1 MTGEPSEGGWGP
13 LLDELRRR
21 QGAARALGGAEKIGR
36 QHAKGKLDARQRLE
50 RLFDPGSFTELGA
63 LVGGLDD
70 LPGDGLVAG
79 LGAVDGRPVLA
90 AAEDFTVRGGSIG
103 VGNTDKRYRL
113 TQIAG
118 REGLPLVLLLDGAGH
133 RMTGEAAGRRP
144 NDLQGLADL
153 KGRVPLVTLVLGPAA
168 GHSALAAPL
177 ADYSVMTERAALFT
191 AGPLLVKAATGEDV
205 TPEALGGPQVA
216 VASGVVQDVVPDDD
230 AAIDRARAWIGYFDG
245 QVGEGDDLG
254 PRPLADLLEVIPP
267 DPRRPY
273 AMVEVV
279 DRLADVGSVL
289 VAGAGFGGGMLTALI
304 RLGGRTVAVVANDPS
319 VRAGAIGRDEAD
331 KAARFLDTV
340 APFGLPVVFLADN
353 PGVMAGTQAERDGV
367 LGAAAGLFAAQR
379 RYPGSK
385 LHVTVRKAFGFGSSA
400 MAMNP
405 FDHQTLTLAFP
416 GVLLGAMP
424 AASGGRAAALTAD
437 EQAAAEILQAGGPYR
452 TAHTMGYDDV
462 IDPRDLRDRLLA
474 GLVMAGGQAP
484 R

>member
-21 QGAARALGGAEKIGR
+21 QAAARALGGADKIER

-50 RLFDPGSFTELGA
+50 RLFDPSSFTELGA
-63 LVGGLDD
+63 LVGGLDG

-79 LGAVDGRPVLA
+79 LGAVDGWPVLA
-90 AAEDFTVRGGSIG
+90 AAEDFTVKGGSIG

-177 ADYSVMTERAALFT
+177 ADYSVMTEQAALFT

-245 QVGEGDDLG
+245 QVGEGDDVG
-254 PRPLADLLEVIPP
+254 PRPLGDLLEVIPP

-367 LGAAAGLFAAQR
+367 LRAAAGLFAAQR

-405 FDHQTLTLAFP
+405 FDHQALTLAFP

-424 AASGGRAAALTAD
+424 AESGGRAAGLTAD

-452 TAHTMGYDDV
+452 SAHTMGYDDV
-462 IDPRDLRDRLLA
+462 VDPRDLRDRLLA
-474 GLVMAGGQAP
+474 GLVMAGGRGA

>member
-21 QGAARALGGAEKIGR
+21 QGAARALGGAEKVER

-90 AAEDFTVRGGSIG
+90 AAEDFTVQGGSIG

-118 REGLPLVLLLDGAGH
+118 RERLPVVLLLDGAGH

-153 KGRVPLVTLVLGPAA
+153 KGRVPLVTLILGPAA

-177 ADYSVMTERAALFT
+177 ADYAVMTEQAALFT
-191 AGPLLVKAATGEDV
+191 AGPLLVKAATGEEV
-205 TPEALGGPQVA
+205 TPDALGGPQVA
-216 VASGVVQDVVPDDD
+216 VASGVVHDVVADDD
-230 AAIDRARAWIGYFDG
+230 AAIDRARAWLGYFDG
-245 QVGEGDDLG
+245 QVRDGDDVG
-254 PRPLADLLEVIPP
+254 PRSLGDLLEVIPP

-273 AMVEVV
+273 AMVDVV
-279 DRLADVGSVL
+279 DRLADAGSAM
-289 VAGAGFGGGMLTALI
+289 VAGAGFGGGMLTALV
-304 RLGGRTVAVVANDPS
+304 RLGGRAVAVVANDPS

-331 KAARFLDTV
+331 KAARFLDNM

-367 LGAAAGLFAAQR
+367 LRAAAGLFAAQR

-385 LHVTVRKAFGFGSSA
+385 LHVTLRKAFGFGSSA

-405 FDHQTLTLAFP
+405 FDHQALTLAFP

-424 AASGGRAAALTAD
+424 AESGGRAAGLTAD

-452 TAHTMGYDDV
+452 SAHTMGYDDV

-474 GLVMAGGQAP
+474 GLVMAGGP
-484 R
+484 GVR

>member
-1 MTGEPSEGGWGP
+1 VTGESSEGGWGP

-21 QGAARALGGAEKIGR
+21 QDAARALGGPDKIER

-50 RLFDPGSFTELGA
+50 RLFDAGSFTELGA

-70 LPGDGLVAG
+70 LPADGLVAG
-79 LGAVDGRPVLA
+79 LGAVEGRPVLA
-90 AAEDFTVRGGSIG
+90 AAEDFTVKGGSIG

-113 TQIAG
+113 TQIGG

-177 ADYSVMTERAALFT
+177 ADYAVMTEQAALFT
-191 AGPLLVKAATGEDV
+191 AGPVLVKAATGEDV

-216 VASGVVQDVVPDDD
+216 VASGVVHDVVADD
-230 AAIDRARAWIGYFDG
+230 AAALDRARAWLGYFDG
-245 QVGEGDDLG
+245 QVKDGDDVGRRRLG
-254 PRPLADLLEVIPP
+254 DLLEVIPP

-273 AMVEVV
+273 AMVDVV
-279 DRLADVGSVL
+279 DRLADAGSVV
-289 VAGAGFGGGMLTALI
+289 VAGTGFGDGMLTALV
-304 RLGGRTVAVVANDPS
+304 RLGGRSVAVVANDPS

-340 APFGLPVVFLADN
+340 APFGLPVIFLADN

-367 LGAAAGLFAAQR
+367 LRAAAGLFAAQR
-379 RYPGSK
+379 RYPASK
-385 LHVTVRKAFGFGSSA
+385 LHVTLRKAFGFGSSA

-405 FDHQTLTLAFP
+405 FDHQALTLAFP

-424 AASGGRAAALTAD
+424 AESGGRAAGLTAD

-452 TAHTMGYDDV
+452 SAHTMGYDDV

-474 GLVMAGGQAP
+474 GLSLARSGP
-484 R
+484 

>member
-21 QGAARALGGAEKIGR
+21 QAAARALGGADKIER

-50 RLFDPGSFTELGA
+50 RLFDPSSFTELGA
-63 LVGGLDD
+63 LVGGLDG

-79 LGAVDGRPVLA
+79 LGAVDGWPVLA
-90 AAEDFTVRGGSIG
+90 AAEDFTVKGGSIG

-177 ADYSVMTERAALFT
+177 ADYSVMTEQAALFT

-216 VASGVVQDVVPDDD
+216 VASGVVQDVVPDDV

-245 QVGEGDDLG
+245 QAREGEDVG
-254 PRPLADLLEVIPP
+254 PRPLGDLLEVIPP

-367 LGAAAGLFAAQR
+367 LRAAAGLFAAQR

-405 FDHQTLTLAFP
+405 FDHQALTLAFP

-424 AASGGRAAALTAD
+424 AESGGRAAGLTAD

-452 TAHTMGYDDV
+452 SAHTMGYDDV
-462 IDPRDLRDRLLA
+462 VDPRDLRDRLLA
-474 GLVMAGGQAP
+474 GLVMAGGRGA

>member
-1 MTGEPSEGGWGP
+1 MT
-13 LLDELRRR
+13 
-21 QGAARALGGAEKIGR
+21 
-36 QHAKGKLDARQRLE
+36 
-50 RLFDPGSFTELGA
+50 T
-63 LVGGLDD
+63 
-70 LPGDGLVAG
+70 
-79 LGAVDGRPVLA
+79 
-90 AAEDFTVRGGSIG
+90 
-103 VGNTDKRYRL
+103 
-113 TQIAG
+113 
-118 REGLPLVLLLDGAGH
+118 
-133 RMTGEAAGRRP
+133 
-144 NDLQGLADL
+144 
-153 KGRVPLVTLVLGPAA
+153 
-168 GHSALAAPL
+168 
-177 ADYSVMTERAALFT
+177 
-191 AGPLLVKAATGEDV
+191 
-205 TPEALGGPQVA
+205 
-216 VASGVVQDVVPDDD
+216 

-245 QVGEGDDLG
+245 EVGEGDDVG
-254 PRPLADLLEVIPP
+254 PRPLGDLLEVIPP

-367 LGAAAGLFAAQR
+367 LRAAAGLFAAQR

-385 LHVTVRKAFGFGSSA
+385 LHVTLRKAFGFGSSA

-424 AASGGRAAALTAD
+424 AESGGRAAGLTAD

-452 TAHTMGYDDV
+452 SAHTMGYDDV

-474 GLVMAGGQAP
+474 GLVMAGGRAP

>member
-1 MTGEPSEGGWGP
+1 VTAESGGWEP
-13 LLDELRRR
+13 LLEELRRR
-21 QGAARALGGAEKIGR
+21 QEAARAMGGPERVEK
-36 QHAKGKLDARQRLE
+36 QHAKGKLDARQRLD
-50 RLFDPGSFTELGA
+50 RLFDEGTFTELGA

-79 LGAVDGRPVLA
+79 MGAIDGRPALA
-90 AAEDFTVRGGSIG
+90 AAEDFTVKGGSIG
-103 VGNTDKRYRL
+103 VGNTDKRFRL
-113 TQIAG
+113 TQIAE
-118 REGLPLVLLLDGAGH
+118 REGLPLVLMLDGAGH

-153 KGRVPLVTLVLGPAA
+153 KGKVPLVTLVLGPAA

-177 ADYSVMTERAALFT
+177 ADYAVMTRQASLFT
-191 AGPLLVKAATGEDV
+191 AGPILVKAATGEDV
-205 TPEALGGPQVA
+205 TTDELGGPQVA
-216 VASGVVQDVVPDDD
+216 IASGVVHSVATDDEHAID
-230 AAIDRARAWIGYFDG
+230 AARCWLSYFDG
-245 QVGEGDDLG
+245 EVWGEDVDPRRLDDL
-254 PRPLADLLEVIPP
+254 LDLVPP

-273 AMVEVV
+273 PMAEVV
-279 DRLADVGSVL
+279 DRLADGDTYLPVGL
-289 VAGAGFGGGMLTALI
+289 GFGDGMLTALI
-304 RLGGRTVAVVANDPS
+304 RLGGRPLAVVANDPS

-340 APFGLPVVFLADN
+340 APFGLPALFLADN
-353 PGVMAGTQAERDGV
+353 PGVMAGTRAERDGV
-367 LGAAAGLFAAQR
+367 LRAAAALFAAQR
-379 RYPGSK
+379 RYPGTK
-385 LHVTVRKAFGFGSSA
+385 LHVTLRKAFGFGSSA

-424 AASGGRAAALTAD
+424 AESGGRAAGLAAD

-462 IDPRDLRDRLLA
+462 IDPRDLRNALLG
-474 GLVMAGGQAP
+474 GLATAT

>member
-1 MTGEPSEGGWGP
+1 MTGESGGWEP
-13 LLDELRRR
+13 LLEELRRR
-21 QGAARALGGAEKIGR
+21 QEAARAMGGPERVDK
-36 QHAKGKLDARQRLE
+36 QHAKGKLDARQRLD
-50 RLFDPGSFTELGA
+50 RLFDEGTFTELGA

-79 LGAVDGRPVLA
+79 MGAIDGRPALA
-90 AAEDFTVRGGSIG
+90 AAEDFTVKGGSIG
-103 VGNTDKRYRL
+103 VGNTDKRFRL
-113 TQIAG
+113 TQIAA
-118 REGLPLVLLLDGAGH
+118 REGLPLVLMLDGAGH

-153 KGRVPLVTLVLGPAA
+153 KGKVPLVTLVLGPAA

-177 ADYSVMTERAALFT
+177 ADYAVMTRQASLFT
-191 AGPLLVKAATGEDV
+191 AGPVLVKAATGEDV
-205 TPEALGGPQVA
+205 TTDELGGPQVA
-216 VASGVVQDVVPDDD
+216 IASGVVHSVATDDEHAID
-230 AAIDRARAWIGYFDG
+230 AARCWLSYFDG
-245 QVGEGDDLG
+245 EVWGEDVDPRRLDDL
-254 PRPLADLLEVIPP
+254 LDLVPP

-273 AMVEVV
+273 PMAEVV
-279 DRLADVGSVL
+279 DRLADGDTFLPVGL
-289 VAGAGFGGGMLTALI
+289 GFGDGMLTALI
-304 RLGGRTVAVVANDPS
+304 RLGGRPVAVVANDPS

-340 APFGLPVVFLADN
+340 APFGLPALFLADN

-367 LGAAAGLFAAQR
+367 LRAAAALFAAQR
-379 RYPGSK
+379 RYPGTK
-385 LHVTVRKAFGFGSSA
+385 LHVTLRKAFGFGSSA

-424 AASGGRAAALTAD
+424 AESGGRAAGLAAD

-462 IDPRDLRDRLLA
+462 IDPRDLRNALLA
-474 GLVMAGGQAP
+474 GLATAT

>member
-21 QGAARALGGAEKIGR
+21 QGAARALGGAEKIER

-79 LGAVDGRPVLA
+79 LGAVDGGPVLA
-90 AAEDFTVRGGSIG
+90 AAEDFTVKGGSIG

-177 ADYSVMTERAALFT
+177 ADYAVMTEQAALFT

-205 TPEALGGPQVA
+205 TPDALGGPQVA
-216 VASGVVQDVVPDDD
+216 VASGVVHDVVADDD
-230 AAIDRARAWIGYFDG
+230 AAINRARAWLAYFDG
-245 QVGEGDDLG
+245 QVRDGDAVG
-254 PRPLADLLEVIPP
+254 PRRLGDLLEVIPP

-273 AMVEVV
+273 AMVDVV
-279 DRLADVGSVL
+279 DRLADAGSV
-289 VAGAGFGGGMLTALI
+289 VVTGAGFGGGMLTALV
-304 RLGGRTVAVVANDPS
+304 RLGGRSVAVVANDPS

-367 LGAAAGLFAAQR
+367 L
-379 RYPGSK
+379 
-385 LHVTVRKAFGFGSSA
+385 
-400 MAMNP
+400 
-405 FDHQTLTLAFP
+405 
-416 GVLLGAMP
+416 
-424 AASGGRAAALTAD
+424 RAAA
-437 EQAAAEILQAGGPYR
+437 
-452 TAHTMGYDDV
+452 
-462 IDPRDLRDRLLA
+462 
-474 GLVMAGGQAP
+474 
-484 R
+484 

>member
-1 MTGEPSEGGWGP
+1 MTGESGGWEP
-13 LLDELRRR
+13 LLEELRRR
-21 QGAARALGGAEKIGR
+21 QEAARAMGGTERVDK
-36 QHAKGKLDARQRLE
+36 QHAKGKLDARQRLD
-50 RLFDPGSFTELGA
+50 RLFDEGTFTELGA

-79 LGAVDGRPVLA
+79 MGAIDGRPALA
-90 AAEDFTVRGGSIG
+90 AAEDFTVKGGSIG
-103 VGNTDKRYRL
+103 VGNTDKRFRL
-113 TQIAG
+113 TQIAE
-118 REGLPLVLLLDGAGH
+118 REGLPLVLMLDGAGH

-153 KGRVPLVTLVLGPAA
+153 KGKVPLVTLVLGPAA

-177 ADYSVMTERAALFT
+177 ADYAVMTRQASLFT
-191 AGPLLVKAATGEDV
+191 AGPVLVKAATGEDV
-205 TPEALGGPQVA
+205 TTDELGGPQVA
-216 VASGVVQDVVPDDD
+216 IASGVVHSVATDDEHAID
-230 AAIDRARAWIGYFDG
+230 AARCWLSYFDG
-245 QVGEGDDLG
+245 EVWGEDVDPRRLDDL
-254 PRPLADLLEVIPP
+254 LDLVPP

-273 AMVEVV
+273 PMAEVV
-279 DRLADVGSVL
+279 DRLADGDTFLPVGL
-289 VAGAGFGGGMLTALI
+289 GFGDGMLTALI
-304 RLGGRTVAVVANDPS
+304 RLGGRPVAVVANDPS

-340 APFGLPVVFLADN
+340 APFGLPALFLADN

-367 LGAAAGLFAAQR
+367 LRAAAALFAAQR
-379 RYPGSK
+379 RYPGTK
-385 LHVTVRKAFGFGSSA
+385 LHVTLRKAFGFGSSA

-424 AASGGRAAALTAD
+424 AESGGRAAGLAAD

-462 IDPRDLRDRLLA
+462 IDPRDLRNALLG
-474 GLVMAGGQAP
+474 GLATAT

>member
-1 MTGEPSEGGWGP
+1 VTGDASEGGWGP

-21 QGAARALGGAEKIGR
+21 QDAARAMGGPEKVER
-36 QHAKGKLDARQRLE
+36 QHAKAKLDARQRLD
-50 RLFDPGSFTELGA
+50 RLFDPGTFTELGP
-63 LVGGLDD
+63 LVGGLDE

-79 LGAVDGRPVLA
+79 LGAVAGRPVLA
-90 AAEDFTVRGGSIG
+90 AAEDFTVKGGSIG
-103 VGNTDKRYRL
+103 VGNTDKRHRL

-177 ADYSVMTERAALFT
+177 ADYAVMTEQAALFT
-191 AGPLLVKAATGEDV
+191 AGPMLVKAATGEEV
-205 TPEALGGPQVA
+205 TPGSLGGPQVA
-216 VASGVVQDVVPDDD
+216 VPSGVVHDVVADD
-230 AAIDRARAWIGYFDG
+230 ATAIDRARTWLGYFDG
-245 QVGEGDDLG
+245 QVGEGADIG
-254 PRPLADLLEVIPP
+254 PRRLDDLLEVVPA

-273 AMVEVV
+273 PMAALV
-279 DRLADVGSVL
+279 DHLADAGSVL
-289 VAGAGFGGGMLTALI
+289 VSAAGFGGGMLTALI

-340 APFGLPVVFLADN
+340 APFGLPVLFLADN

-367 LGAAAGLFAAQR
+367 LRAAAGLFAAQR

-385 LHVTVRKAFGFGSSA
+385 LHVTLRKAFGFGSSA

-405 FDHQTLTLAFP
+405 FDHQTLTLALP

-424 AASGGRAAALTAD
+424 AGSGGRAAGLSAD
-437 EQAAAEILQAGGPYR
+437 EQAAAEIVQAGGPYR

-462 IDPRDLRDRLLA
+462 IDPRELRDRLLA
-474 GLVMAGGQAP
+474 GLAAVRAP
-484 R
+484 TSR

>member
-1 MTGEPSEGGWGP
+1 M
-13 LLDELRRR
+13 
-21 QGAARALGGAEKIGR
+21 GAARALGGAEKIER

-90 AAEDFTVRGGSIG
+90 AAEDFTVKGGSIS
-103 VGNTDKRYRL
+103 VGNTDKRFRL

-177 ADYSVMTERAALFT
+177 ADYSVMTEQAALFT

-205 TPEALGGPQVA
+205 TPEVLGGPQVA
-216 VASGVVQDVVPDDD
+216 VASGVVQDVVPDDA
-230 AAIDRARAWIGYFDG
+230 AAIDRARVWLGYFDG
-245 QVGEGDDLG
+245 EVGEGDDVG
-254 PRPLADLLEVIPP
+254 PRPLGDLLEVIPP
-267 DPRRPY
+267 DARRPY

-279 DRLADVGSVL
+279 DRLADLGSVL

-331 KAARFLDTV
+331 KAARFLDSV

-367 LGAAAGLFAAQR
+367 LRAAAGLFAAQR

-385 LHVTVRKAFGFGSSA
+385 LHVTLRKAFGFGSSA

-424 AASGGRAAALTAD
+424 AESGGRAAGLTAD

-474 GLVMAGGQAP
+474 GLTLTRSGP
-484 R
+484 

>member
-79 LGAVDGRPVLA
+79 LGSVDGRPVLA
-90 AAEDFTVRGGSIG
+90 AAEDFTVKGGSIG

-177 ADYSVMTERAALFT
+177 ADYSVMTEQAALFT

-216 VASGVVQDVVPDDD
+216 VASGVVHDVVADDA

-245 QVGEGDDLG
+245 EVGDGDDVG
-254 PRPLADLLEVIPP
+254 PRALGDLLEVIPA

-289 VAGAGFGGGMLTALI
+289 VTGAGFGGGMLTALI
-304 RLGGRTVAVVANDPS
+304 RLGGRSVAVVANDPT

-331 KAARFLDTV
+331 KAGRFLDTV
-340 APFGLPVVFLADN
+340 AP
-353 PGVMAGTQAERDGV
+353 
-367 LGAAAGLFAAQR
+367 
-379 RYPGSK
+379 
-385 LHVTVRKAFGFGSSA
+385 
-400 MAMNP
+400 
-405 FDHQTLTLAFP
+405 
-416 GVLLGAMP
+416 
-424 AASGGRAAALTAD
+424 
-437 EQAAAEILQAGGPYR
+437 
-452 TAHTMGYDDV
+452 
-462 IDPRDLRDRLLA
+462 
-474 GLVMAGGQAP
+474 
-484 R
+484 

>member
-21 QGAARALGGAEKIGR
+21 QGAARALGGAEKIER

-90 AAEDFTVRGGSIG
+90 AAEDFTVKGGSIG

-177 ADYSVMTERAALFT
+177 ADYAVMTERAALFT
-191 AGPLLVKAATGEDV
+191 AGPLLVKAATGEEV
-205 TPEALGGPQVA
+205 TADALGGPQVA
-216 VASGVVQDVVPDDD
+216 VASGVVHDVVGDDD
-230 AAIDRARAWIGYFDG
+230 AAIDRARTWLGYFDG
-245 QVGEGDDLG
+245 QVRDGDDVG
-254 PRPLADLLEVIPP
+254 PRRLGDLLEVIPP

-273 AMVEVV
+273 AMVDVV
-279 DRLADVGSVL
+279 DRLADTGSV
-289 VAGAGFGGGMLTALI
+289 VVTGAGFGGGMLTALV
-304 RLGGRTVAVVANDPS
+304 RLGGRSVAVVANDPS

-367 LGAAAGLFAAQR
+367 LRAAAGLFAAQR
-379 RYPGSK
+379 RYPASK
-385 LHVTVRKAFGFGSSA
+385 LHVTLRKAFGFGSSA

-405 FDHQTLTLAFP
+405 FDHQALTLAFP

-424 AASGGRAAALTAD
+424 AESGGRAAGLTAD
-437 EQAAAEILQAGGPYR
+437 EQSAAEILQAGGPYR
-452 TAHTMGYDDV
+452 SAHTMGYDDV

-474 GLVMAGGQAP
+474 GLTLARSGP
-484 R
+484 

>member
-1 MTGEPSEGGWGP
+1 VTGDPSEGGWAP

-21 QGAARALGGAEKIGR
+21 TGAARALGGAEKIER
-36 QHAKGKLDARQRLE
+36 QHTKGKLDARQRLE

-90 AAEDFTVRGGSIG
+90 AAEDFTVKGGSIG
-103 VGNTDKRYRL
+103 VGNTDKRFRL

-177 ADYSVMTERAALFT
+177 ADYSVMTEQAALFT

-205 TPEALGGPQVA
+205 TPEVLGGPQVA
-216 VASGVVQDVVPDDD
+216 VASGVVLDVVPDDA
-230 AAIDRARAWIGYFDG
+230 AAIDRARVWLGYFDG
-245 QVGEGDDLG
+245 EVGEGDDVG
-254 PRPLADLLEVIPP
+254 PRPLGDLLEVIPP
-267 DPRRPY
+267 DARRPY

-279 DRLADVGSVL
+279 DRLADLGSVL

-331 KAARFLDTV
+331 KAARFLDSV

-367 LGAAAGLFAAQR
+367 LRAAAGLFAAQR

-385 LHVTVRKAFGFGSSA
+385 LHVTLRKAFGFGSSA

-424 AASGGRAAALTAD
+424 AESGGRAAGLTAD

-474 GLVMAGGQAP
+474 GLTLARSGP
-484 R
+484 

>member
-1 MTGEPSEGGWGP
+1 MTGEASEGGWGP
-13 LLDELRRR
+13 LLEELRRR
-21 QGAARALGGAEKIGR
+21 RDAALAMGGTERVER
-36 QHAKGKLDARQRLE
+36 QHAKGKLDARRRLD
-50 RLFDPGSFTELGA
+50 RLFDPSTFTELGA
-63 LVGGLDD
+63 LVGGLDH

-79 LGAVDGRPVLA
+79 LGAVAGRPVLA
-90 AAEDFTVRGGSIG
+90 AAEDFTVKGGSIG
-103 VGNTDKRYRL
+103 VGNTDKRHRL

-177 ADYSVMTERAALFT
+177 ADYAVMTERAALFT

-205 TPEALGGPQVA
+205 TPEALGGPEVA
-216 VASGVVQDVVPDDD
+216 VASGVVHDVVADDA
-230 AAIDRARAWIGYFDG
+230 AAIDRARTWLGYFSGD
-245 QVGEGDDLG
+245 VGEGDDTGARALD
-254 PRPLADLLEVIPP
+254 DLLEVVPP

-273 AMVEVV
+273 PMAEVV
-279 DRLADVGSVL
+279 ERLADSGSALIVGS
-289 VAGAGFGGGMLTALI
+289 GFGGGMLTALI
-304 RLGGRTVAVVANDPS
+304 GLGGRAVAVVANDPS

-340 APFGLPVVFLADN
+340 APFGLPALFLADN

-367 LGAAAGLFAAQR
+367 LRAAAGLFAAQR
-379 RYPGSK
+379 RYPGTK
-385 LHVTVRKAFGFGSSA
+385 LHVTLRKAFGFGSSA

-424 AASGGRAAALTAD
+424 AESGGRAAGLSAD

-462 IDPRDLRDRLLA
+462 IDPRDLRNRLLS
-474 GLVMAGGQAP
+474 GLAAVRPPAP